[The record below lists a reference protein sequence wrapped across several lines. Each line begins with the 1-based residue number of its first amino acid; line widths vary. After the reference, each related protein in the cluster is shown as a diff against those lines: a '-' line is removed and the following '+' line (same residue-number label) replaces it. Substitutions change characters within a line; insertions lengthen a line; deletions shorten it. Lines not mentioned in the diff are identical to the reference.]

1 MPLCRGW
8 GAKEE
13 PSGEPETG
21 QGEAG
26 REAEEG
32 VLEAQ
37 GRNVFREGGS
47 DQLRYC
53 CGSRKVT
60 AQNDMVIH
68 AHASTRELGG

>member
-1 MPLCRGW
+1 MPSRRGW

-47 DQLRYC
+47 DQLRPILLWVKKGDC
-53 CGSRKVT
+53 S
-60 AQNDMVIH
+60 
-68 AHASTRELGG
+68 E